1 MWEGKC
7 SKEFQLK
14 TKTSP
19 RRFMCF
25 ILKWGSQSLLV
36 ILYLITHAKYPIII
50 IEWMEGV
57 KFLMKA
63 AKCQGSWHCLGWF
76 TSPLDLWEKLAKW
89 MMSPLP
95 AYLSSNQCSGRF
107 SCIELFEYD
116 KLLIKVLKLVIKK
129 GSSRECSNSS
139 VGNSLVH

>member
-1 MWEGKC
+1 
-7 SKEFQLK
+7 
-14 TKTSP
+14 
-19 RRFMCF
+19 
-25 ILKWGSQSLLV
+25 
-36 ILYLITHAKYPIII
+36 
-50 IEWMEGV
+50 
-57 KFLMKA
+57 MK

-89 MMSPLP
+89 MMSPLL

-139 VGNSLVH
+139 VENS